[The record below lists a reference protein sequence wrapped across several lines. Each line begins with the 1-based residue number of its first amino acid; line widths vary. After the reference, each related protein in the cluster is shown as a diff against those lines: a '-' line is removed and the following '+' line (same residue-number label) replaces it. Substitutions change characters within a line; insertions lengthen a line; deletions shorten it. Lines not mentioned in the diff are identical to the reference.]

1 MKIVTRSS
9 LTVALL
15 ISCFFSLANAEEN
28 KHFYFG
34 ARLGTTNDVEVSNRT
49 DTITMEENGINGGI
63 FVGLLFNENWSAEIG
78 YSQLENMDLGI
89 FEGNDIDIDA
99 THIALA
105 YTYRAD
111 GKKFFFRG
119 KAGVSYWRASVEE
132 NLVFFFYDVVDDEEA
147 ITYEN
152 TGSSTLL
159 GAEIGFR
166 FNPTF
171 EWIAVGYESI
181 LGGDATWNTIYS
193 GVKFNF

>member
-1 MKIVTRSS
+1 MKPFARAPLSIV
-9 LTVALL
+9 LL
-15 ISCFFSLANAEEN
+15 IFCFCSLAEAEES

-49 DTITMEENGINGGI
+49 DTITMEENGVNGGA

-78 YSQLENMDLGI
+78 YSKLENTDLVFI
-89 FEGNDIDIDA
+89 EGNDIDITA
-99 THIALA
+99 THVALA

-111 GKKFFFRG
+111 GKKFFVRG

-132 NLVFFFYDVVDDEEA
+132 NFVFFFIDIVDDEEA

-152 TGSSTLL
+152 TGSSPLL
-159 GAEIGFR
+159 AAETGFR

-171 EWIAVGYESI
+171 EWIAVGFEST

-193 GVKFNF
+193 GIKLNF